1 MLNRTAYPRPE
12 YPRPDRKRG
21 TIEGVDW
28 LNLNGPWEFRF
39 AQGQQGLEDEPW
51 YQPDG
56 STWTEQIIVPFCWE
70 SLAAW
75 GEADSAGN
83 DNYYSTR
90 VFLNPLEVTP
100 ANHREAARYEVG
112 WYRREVLVP
121 AATHPAW
128 TGKRVILTIG
138 AADFFT
144 DGWCNGEHL
153 GHNEG
158 GYTPFEFDLTDH
170 LETLPDGR
178 RRGCLVL
185 RVEDPMD
192 NREQP
197 VGKQWAWYTTTSGI
211 WQTVFIEPRH
221 AAHIQSFRITPD
233 IDQGTARFY
242 IECHNAQGCE
252 IEIEIEPPAA
262 CADGEVYRE
271 TIPVQDDIAAEIIN
285 VVPVCLWDPNHPH
298 LYNVTLRLKAS
309 RPLPDN
315 LEQLRQE
322 EQKSTSYGGSSSY
335 DEVKTYFGMRKID
348 SGPPVTEGAEES
360 AGADS
365 PMVLRL
371 NGEPRYL
378 RGALYQS
385 YFPDGIYTAVDE
397 QVIKNDIAFAQ
408 KSGFNLLR
416 VHIKIDDP
424 ILLYYADTMGM
435 LLMCDFPNFGE
446 GGDTPTGRRRFEE
459 MMREGI
465 RRDYNHPSI
474 VAWCLF
480 NETWGFGGQL
490 ELIKH
495 FPHLPT
501 RSRKKDNAGPGNGLS
516 ALNASTANEELKE
529 QTQQVLEDATNDLT
543 SVQAKLTNL
552 SAHTWVQSIWELAKA
567 IDPTR
572 LIEDMSVVHWEH
584 LEYFGHTVTDINSWH
599 FYINEYEK
607 AKEHIAKIVSDT
619 YSGSSFNYVQG
630 YAQTSQPLINSE
642 YGGVGALDGDVDIS
656 WSFKFLTNE
665 MRRYGQISAYIF
677 TQLHDVEWEY
687 NGFMNYDRTAKEF
700 GYNPTII
707 NAADTLPMDAAPIQR
722 CSFGQRVSIPV
733 SSSHFAVLPRE
744 EVSLEWRLS
753 GMDAHGRMHA
763 DLDRGLVPVTFPHR
777 RVAHAHTIELTMP
790 EQPFLCTLSI
800 DAVTAEGE
808 VFARNFV
815 QFHVAEGY
823 LPEREERPGQL
834 LLRALPQNWESAD
847 WPGFED
853 NREETIEKDYLWGD
867 GAGFFEWSLPLH
879 GADLRGAKRL
889 RVLCEASSHLIP
901 HLPGA
906 TPQTDTELHPTMF
919 DVLLN
924 GYAVYEAKLPN
935 HPHDTR
941 GVLSYLR
948 GSKGSYGYLA
958 HVTAEGDLLQQIAER
973 SQDHLRL
980 RLAVPHDAI
989 IQGGLTILRRGMRPL
1004 SHLPN
1009 GYHRMVTHLV
1019 LLRNQLINR

>member
-21 TIEGVDW
+21 TIEGIDW

-39 AQGQQGLEDEPW
+39 DAARQGIDENW
-51 YQPDG
+51 FREG
-56 STWTEQIIVPFCWE
+56 EAWTEQIIVPFCWE

-90 VFLNPLEVTP
+90 VFLNPLEVTA
-100 ANHREAARYEVG
+100 ANHREAPRYEVG
-112 WYRREVLVP
+112 WYRREIFVP
-121 AATHPAW
+121 GAEHPAW
-128 TGKRVILTIG
+128 QGKRVILTVG

-144 DGWCNGEHL
+144 DAWCNGQHL
-153 GHNEG
+153 GRHEG
-158 GYTPFEFDLTDH
+158 GYTPFEFDLTDT
-170 LETLPDGR
+170 LQTLPDGR
-178 RRGCLVL
+178 RRAFVVL

-211 WQTVFIEPRH
+211 WQTVYIEPRH
-221 AAHIQSFRITPD
+221 ESYIDSFRITPD
-233 IDQGTARFY
+233 IDHGTARFF

-252 IEIEIEPPAA
+252 VEVEIKPPAA
-262 CADGEVYRE
+262 CADSEIYRE

-285 VVPVCLWDPNHPH
+285 VVPVCLWDPNSPN
-298 LYNVTLRLKAS
+298 LYDVTLRLKAP
-309 RPLPDN
+309 RQLPEN
-315 LEQLRQE
+315 LDELRQGE
-322 EQKSTSYGGSSSY
+322 REQSTLNAEPLVH

-348 SGPPVTEGAEES
+348 SGPPVSDGSEGAPNT
-360 AGADS
+360 
-365 PMVLRL
+365 PMVLRI

-385 YFPDGIYTAVDE
+385 YFPDGVYTATDA

-408 KSGFNLLR
+408 KSGFNFLR

-465 RRDYNHPSI
+465 KRDYNHPSI

-480 NETWGFGGQL
+480 NETWGFGGQV

-501 RSRKKDNAGPGNGLS
+501 RPRKKNDSNGEAPSSIAPPADAPSPALT
-516 ALNASTANEELKE
+516 ALNASTANEEAKSHAQE
-529 QTQQVLEDATNDLT
+529 AFEAAAAETHSTT
-543 SVQAKLTNL
+543 AKLANL

-599 FYINEYEK
+599 FYINDYQK
-607 AKEHIAKIVSDT
+607 AKDHIAKIVRDT
-619 YSGSSFNYVQG
+619 YSGSGFNYVQG
-630 YAQTSQPLINSE
+630 YEQTSQPLINSE

-665 MRRYGQISAYIF
+665 MRRYSQISAYIF

-700 GYNPTII
+700 GYDPLII
-707 NAADTLPMDAAPIQR
+707 NSADTLPIDAAPVQR
-722 CSFGQRVSIPV
+722 CRLGQAITIPV
-733 SSSHFAVLPRE
+733 SSSHFSTQPRHN
-744 EVSLEWRLS
+744 VSLEWRLS
-753 GMDAHGRMHA
+753 GMDAQGRMHA
-763 DLDRGLVPVTFPHR
+763 DLARGTVPIAFPHR
-777 RVAHAHTIELTMP
+777 RVALAHNIELCLPQST
-790 EQPFLCTLSI
+790 FLCTLAVA
-800 DAVTAEGE
+800 AVTADGH
-808 VFARNFV
+808 VLARNFV
-815 QFHVAEGY
+815 QFYVADAY
-823 LPEREERPGQL
+823 PAEREELPGML
-834 LLRALPQNWESAD
+834 ILRGLPQNWERAE
-847 WPGFED
+847 WPRFSGDRDEA
-853 NREETIEKDYLWGD
+853 RCKDMIWGD
-867 GAGFFEWSLPLH
+867 GSGFFEWNLPLH
-879 GADLRGAKRL
+879 GADLHQAKRV

-901 HLPGA
+901 ALEGA
-906 TPQTDTELHPTMF
+906 APQTDTESHPTTF
-919 DVLLN
+919 DMLLN
-924 GYAVYEAKLPN
+924 DFLVYEAKLSN
-935 HPHDTR
+935 HPHDSR
-941 GVLSYLR
+941 GALSFLR
-948 GSKGSYGYLA
+948 DHKGAYGYLA
-958 HVTAEGDLLQQIAER
+958 HATAEGDLLQRIAER
-973 SQDHLRL
+973 SGDDHLRL
-980 RLAVPHDAI
+980 RCAVPPEAI
-989 IQGGLTILRRGMRPL
+989 MQGGLTIYGSECGRYPIC
-1004 SHLPN
+1004 P
-1009 GYHRMVTHLV
+1009 T
-1019 LLRNQLINR
+1019 IIIEW